1 MPILLVSFLK
11 VALGHKLDFLP
22 VSIILNVMNRCFK
35 TVRAPSHFM
44 IRKTIRNVFGFVSN
58 SFVSFQFDFL
68 FLELT
73 DAGFFG
79 FGVPD
84 PAVGANSKELQKLI
98 ESQGANSFNIV
109 DQVKVPEGLTGD
121 FVFQWRWDSEQTAQV
136 WTQCAVVT
144 IEE

>member
-1 MPILLVSFLK
+1 M
-11 VALGHKLDFLP
+11 
-22 VSIILNVMNRCFK
+22 
-35 TVRAPSHFM
+35 
-44 IRKTIRNVFGFVSN
+44 
-58 SFVSFQFDFL
+58 

-73 DAGFFG
+73 AAGFWG

-84 PAVGANSKELQKLI
+84 LALGGNSKELQKLI
-98 ESQGANSFNIV
+98 DSEGDNSFNIV
-109 DQVKVPEGLTGD
+109 DQVQVPEGRTGD